1 MREKL
6 KAHVEILRIKS
17 EIMSS
22 LHEALSGSVLTYY
35 NDRRLWRIN
44 HPQDWNELLIIS
56 VAFVDSENWREFA
69 G

>member
-35 NDRRLWRIN
+35 NDRRL
-44 HPQDWNELLIIS
+44 
-56 VAFVDSENWREFA
+56 
-69 G
+69 